1 MRSSR
6 AAREAQAGSNQTRDV
21 ARELR
26 PQRFD
31 RRAPNSLKPIV
42 TSHNAATSRRAPN
55 VPFYAVFRRLIAAW
69 RKSRA

>member
-6 AAREAQAGSNQTRDV
+6 AAREAHAGPDQTRDV
-21 ARELR
+21 ARELH
-26 PQRFD
+26 PQRLD
-31 RRAPNSLKPIV
+31 RRAPNPLKSIV
-42 TSHNAATSRRAPN
+42 TSHNPATWRRAPN